1 MIKISN
7 RLYTAQAVRELDR
20 RAIEEQGIAGI
31 VLMKRAGRAALDALL
46 ARWPAPE
53 KITVFCGGGNNGGDG
68 YIMAG
73 LAQQMLIPVEI
84 VQLADAQKLKGD
96 ARRAWAFAS
105 EAGVAMRSWQSYSRS
120 DSASNTNSDSPTETQ
135 FASGIVVDALLGTGM
150 SGEVRGDYRQA
161 IEHIHQLGSP
171 VLSADI
177 PSGLCSDTGAVLGVA
192 VQADITVSFIGI
204 KVGLLTGRGPALA
217 GDVLYRDLGV
227 PEVVYGDAVANS
239 AAAQEPLPVAAE
251 RLQLDTLL
259 AAFPQRERDAH
270 KGRFGHVL
278 VIGGD
283 KGYGGAVAMA
293 AEAALRVGAGLV
305 SVATRPEH
313 VPALLARRP
322 ELMVKG
328 VASGQE
334 LEPHLEGPTLI
345 VIGPGL
351 GRSPWSEQMLQ
362 KAIGSGLPMVVD
374 ADALNILSEGRVGA
388 GADASNWVLTPH
400 PGEAARLLACSNGD
414 IQADRLAA
422 CRNIAAKYSATV
434 LLKGAGTLISGAPVK
449 SEKEGGAV
457 LPLWLCPYGN
467 PGMASGGMGDVLAG
481 IIGGLLAQGLN
492 ASMATCLGACLHSV
506 AADRAAGEHGEKGL
520 LASDLFVPLRHLVN
534 AR

>member
-7 RLYTAQAVRELDR
+7 RLYTASAVRELDR
-20 RAIEEQGIAGI
+20 RAIESEGIPGI
-31 VLMKRAGRAALDALL
+31 VLMKRAGREAFEALL

-68 YIMAG
+68 YIIAG
-73 LAQQMLIPVEI
+73 LAQQQLIPVEI
-84 VQLADAQKLKGD
+84 IQLADEQKLSGD
-96 ARRAWAFAS
+96 AHRACVFANA
-105 EAGVAMRSWQSYSRS
+105 AGVAMQSWQSY
-120 DSASNTNSDSPTETQ
+120 D
-135 FASGIVVDALLGTGM
+135 ASGAELADGVIVDALLGTGI
-150 SGEVRGDYRQA
+150 SGEVRADYRAA
-161 IEHIHQLGSP
+161 ITSINQSGLP
-171 VLSADI
+171 VLAADI
-177 PSGLCSDTGAVLGVA
+177 PSGLCSDTGVVRGIAVDA
-192 VQADITVSFIGI
+192 AMTVSFIGI
-204 KVGLLTGRGPALA
+204 KVGLLTGRGPALV
-217 GDVLYRDLGV
+217 GQLQYRDLAV
-227 PEVVYGDAVANS
+227 PESIYEDSVDNPMPL
-239 AAAQEPLPVAAE
+239 AAQ
-251 RLQLDTLL
+251 RLALDTLL
-259 AAFPQRERDAH
+259 PAFPQRERDAH

-283 KGYGGAVAMA
+283 RGYGGAVAMA

-328 VASGQE
+328 VTSGQE
-334 LEPHLEGPTLI
+334 LEPHLQGPTLI

-388 GADASNWVLTPH
+388 NARVDIGGDASNWVLTPH
-400 PGEAARLLACSNGD
+400 PGEAARLLACSNAD

-422 CRNIAAKYSATV
+422 CRDIAEKYSATV
-434 LLKGAGTLISGAPVK
+434 LLKGAGTLIAGSAMGR
-449 SEKEGGAV
+449 EKQQDNAAK
-457 LPLWLCPYGN
+457 LSLWLCPYGN

-481 IIGGLLAQGLN
+481 VIGGLLAQGLD
-492 ASMATCLGACLHSV
+492 ASTATCLGACLHSV
-506 AADRAAGEHGEKGL
+506 AADRAAEENGEKGL
-520 LASDLFVPLRHLVN
+520 LASDLFAPLRQLVN
-534 AR
+534 GG

>member
-1 MIKISN
+1 MIKTSN
-7 RLYTAQAVRELDR
+7 RLYTANAVRELDR
-20 RAIEEQGIAGI
+20 RAIEEEGIAGI
-31 VLMKRAGRAALDALL
+31 VLMKRAGREAFEALL

-68 YIMAG
+68 YIIAG
-73 LAQQMLIPVEI
+73 LAQQQLIPVDI
-84 VQLADAQKLKGD
+84 IQLADEPKLKGD
-96 ARRAWAFAS
+96 AKRAWAFANA
-105 EAGVAMRSWQSYSRS
+105 AGVSMQSWQDYQSSACESSACESS
-120 DSASNTNSDSPTETQ
+120 DTR
-135 FASGIVVDALLGTGM
+135 FGGVIVDALLGTGI
-150 SGEVRGDYRQA
+150 SGEVRADYRSA
-161 IEHIHQLGSP
+161 IESINQSGLP
-171 VLSADI
+171 VLAADI
-177 PSGLCSDTGAVLGVA
+177 PSGLCSDTGAVRGIA
-192 VQADITVSFIGI
+192 VEAAMTVSFIGI
-204 KVGLLTGRGPALA
+204 KVGLLTGRGPALV
-217 GDVLYRDLGV
+217 GELKYRDLAV
-227 PEVVYGDAVANS
+227 PEVVYEDS
-239 AAAQEPLPVAAE
+239 LDKPMPLAAQ
-251 RLQLDTLL
+251 RLELETLL
-259 AAFPQRERDAH
+259 PAFPQRERDAH

-328 VASGQE
+328 VTSGQE
-334 LEPHLEGPTLI
+334 LEPHLQGPTLV

-362 KAIGSGLPMVVD
+362 KAIASGLPMVVD

-388 GADASNWVLTPH
+388 GARLDVGADASRWVLTPH

-422 CRNIAAKYSATV
+422 CREIADKYSATV
-434 LLKGAGTLISGAPVK
+434 LLKGAGTLIADFAMNK
-449 SEKEGGAV
+449 DKECGDD
-457 LPLWLCPYGN
+457 LLLWLCPYGN

-481 IIGGLLAQGLN
+481 VIGGLMAQGLD
-492 ASMATCLGACLHSV
+492 ASTATCLGACLHSV
-506 AADRAAGEHGEKGL
+506 AADRAVAENGEKGL
-520 LASDLFVPLRHLVN
+520 LASDLFTPLRQLVN
-534 AR
+534 GQ

>member
-1 MIKISN
+1 
-7 RLYTAQAVRELDR
+7 
-20 RAIEEQGIAGI
+20 
-31 VLMKRAGRAALDALL
+31 
-46 ARWPAPE
+46 
-53 KITVFCGGGNNGGDG
+53 
-68 YIMAG
+68 
-73 LAQQMLIPVEI
+73 VEI
-84 VQLADAQKLKGD
+84 IQLADEQKLRGD
-96 ARRAWAFAS
+96 AKRAWAFAN
-105 EAGVAMRSWQSYSRS
+105 EAGVAMQSWQCYVSSG
-120 DSASNTNSDSPTETQ
+120 AEL
-135 FASGIVVDALLGTGM
+135 ASGVIVDALLGTGM
-150 SGEVRGDYRQA
+150 SGEVRADYRAA
-161 IEHIHQLGSP
+161 ITMINQSGLP
-171 VLSADI
+171 VLAADI

-192 VQADITVSFIGI
+192 VQAAMTVSFIGL
-204 KVGLLTGRGPALA
+204 KVGLLTGRGPALV
-217 GDVLYRDLGV
+217 GDLKYRDLAV
-227 PEVVYGDAVANS
+227 PEIVYEDS
-239 AAAQEPLPVAAE
+239 AEKAMPLAAE
-251 RLQLDTLL
+251 RLELGSLL
-259 AAFPQRERDAH
+259 AHFPERERDAH

-334 LEPHLEGPTLI
+334 LEPHLQGPTLI

-362 KAIGSGLPMVVD
+362 KAIGTGLPMVVD

-388 GADASNWVLTPH
+388 NADASNWVLTPH
-400 PGEAARLLACSNGD
+400 PGEAARLLACANAD

-422 CRNIAAKYSATV
+422 CRQIADKYSATV
-434 LLKGAGTLISGAPVK
+434 LLKGAGTLIADSAMDKDSADGQT
-449 SEKEGGAV
+449 
-457 LPLWLCPYGN
+457 LWLCPYGN

-492 ASMATCLGACLHSV
+492 ASTATCLGTCLHSV
-506 AADRAAGEHGEKGL
+506 AADRAAEENGEKGL
-520 LASDLFVPLRHLVN
+520 LASDLFAPLRHLVN
-534 AR
+534 GQ

>member
-7 RLYTAQAVRELDR
+7 RLYTANAVRELDR
-20 RAIEEQGIAGI
+20 RAIEDQGIPGI
-31 VLMKRAGRAALDALL
+31 VLMKRAGREAFEALL

-68 YIMAG
+68 YIIAG
-73 LAQQMLIPVEI
+73 LAQQQLIPVEI
-84 VQLADAQKLKGD
+84 VQLADAQKLSGD
-96 ARRAWAFAS
+96 AHRAWAFANA
-105 EAGVAMRSWQSYSRS
+105 AGVAMQSWQSYQSS
-120 DSASNTNSDSPTETQ
+120 EAEL
-135 FASGIVVDALLGTGM
+135 AGGVIVDALLGTGI
-150 SGEVRGDYRQA
+150 SGEVRTDYRAA
-161 IEHIHQLGSP
+161 IASINQSGLP
-171 VLSADI
+171 VLAADI
-177 PSGLCSDTGAVLGVA
+177 PSGLCSDTGAVRGIA
-192 VQADITVSFIGI
+192 VEAAMTVSFIGI
-204 KVGLLTGRGPALA
+204 KVGLLTGRGPALV
-217 GDVLYRDLGV
+217 GELKYRDLAV
-227 PEVVYGDAVANS
+227 PEIVYEDSVDKPMPL
-239 AAAQEPLPVAAE
+239 AAQ
-251 RLQLDTLL
+251 RLELETLL
-259 AAFPQRERDAH
+259 SAFPRRERDAH

-328 VASGQE
+328 VTSGQE
-334 LEPHLEGPTLI
+334 LEPHLQGPTLV

-362 KAIGSGLPMVVD
+362 KAIASGLPMVVD
-374 ADALNILSEGRVGA
+374 ADGLNILSEGRVGA
-388 GADASNWVLTPH
+388 NARVDVGADAGSWVLTPH

-422 CRNIAAKYSATV
+422 CRDIAEKYSATV
-434 LLKGAGTLISGAPVK
+434 LLKGAGTLIAGSAMAG
-449 SEKEGGAV
+449 EKPKDSAAD
-457 LPLWLCPYGN
+457 LSLWLCPYGN

-481 IIGGLLAQGLN
+481 VIGGLMAQGLD
-492 ASMATCLGACLHSV
+492 ASTATCLGACLHSV
-506 AADRAAGEHGEKGL
+506 AADRAAEENGEKGL
-520 LASDLFVPLRHLVN
+520 LASDLFAPLRQLVN
-534 AR
+534 GR

>member
-7 RLYTAQAVRELDR
+7 RLYTASAVRELDR
-20 RAIEEQGIAGI
+20 RAIEDEGIPGI
-31 VLMKRAGRAALDALL
+31 VLMKRAGREAFEALL
-46 ARWPAPE
+46 ARWPEPE

-68 YIMAG
+68 YIIAG
-73 LAQQMLIPVEI
+73 LAQQRMIPVEI
-84 VQLADAQKLKGD
+84 IQLATEQALSGD
-96 ARRAWAFAS
+96 AHRAWAFANDS
-105 EAGVAMRSWQSYSRS
+105 GVAMQSWQDYLSSG
-120 DSASNTNSDSPTETQ
+120 AGL
-135 FASGIVVDALLGTGM
+135 ASGVVVDALLGIGV
-150 SGEVRGDYRQA
+150 SGEVRGDYRGA
-161 IEHIHQLGSP
+161 IADINQSGLP
-171 VLSADI
+171 VLAADI
-177 PSGLCSDTGAVLGVA
+177 PSGLCSDTGAVLGSAVA
-192 VQADITVSFIGI
+192 AAMTVTFIGI
-204 KVGLLTGRGPALA
+204 KVGLLTGRGPALT
-217 GDVLYRDLGV
+217 GELQFRDLAV
-227 PEVVYGDAVANS
+227 PDLVYEGLGEQKMPL
-239 AAAQEPLPVAAE
+239 AAQ
-251 RLQLDTLL
+251 RLELESLL
-259 AAFPQRERDAH
+259 AVFPPRERDAH

-322 ELMVKG
+322 ELMVKA
-328 VASGQE
+328 VTSGQE
-334 LEPHLEGPTLI
+334 LEPYLQSPTLI

-388 GADASNWVLTPH
+388 NARANVGADASPWVLTPH

-414 IQADRLAA
+414 IQADRFSA
-422 CRNIAAKYSATV
+422 CRQIAEKYSATV
-434 LLKGAGTLISGAPVK
+434 LLKGAGTLIAGPALASD
-449 SEKEGGAV
+449 GGDGDSAESS
-457 LPLWLCPYGN
+457 LWLCPYGN

-481 IIGGLLAQGLN
+481 IIGGLLAQGL
-492 ASMATCLGACLHSV
+492 ATATATCLGACLHGV
-506 AADRAAGEHGEKGL
+506 AADRAAAESGEKGL
-520 LASDLFVPLRHLVN
+520 LATDLLMPLRHLVN

>member
-7 RLYTAQAVRELDR
+7 RLYTASAVRELDR
-20 RAIEEQGIAGI
+20 RAIEGEGIPGI
-31 VLMKRAGRAALDALL
+31 VLMKRAGREAFDALL
-46 ARWPAPE
+46 ARWPEPE

-68 YIMAG
+68 YVIAG
-73 LAQQMLIPVEI
+73 LARQQLIPVEI
-84 VQLADAQKLKGD
+84 IQLGDAQKLSGD
-96 ARRAWAFAS
+96 AHRAWAFANA
-105 EAGVAMRSWQSYSRS
+105 EGVVMQSWQNYES
-120 DSASNTNSDSPTETQ
+120 
-135 FASGIVVDALLGTGM
+135 SGAELAGGVIVDALLGTGI
-150 SGEVRGDYRQA
+150 SGEVHADYRAAITSINQA
-161 IEHIHQLGSP
+161 GLP
-171 VLSADI
+171 VLAADI

-192 VQADITVSFIGI
+192 VEAAMTVTFIGT
-204 KVGLLTGRGPALA
+204 KVGLLTGRGPALV
-217 GDVLYRDLGV
+217 GELKYRDLAV
-227 PEVVYGDAVANS
+227 PEVVYDDS
-239 AAAQEPLPVAAE
+239 ADKPMPLAAQ
-251 RLQLDTLL
+251 RLELKSLL

-283 KGYGGAVAMA
+283 KGYGGAVVMA

-328 VASGQE
+328 VTSGQE
-334 LEPHLEGPTLI
+334 LEPFLQGPTLI

-374 ADALNILSEGRVGA
+374 ADALNILSKGRVGA
-388 GADASNWVLTPH
+388 NARVGGGGDSSSWILTPH
-400 PGEAARLLACSNGD
+400 PGEAARLLGCANAD

-422 CRNIAAKYSATV
+422 CREIADKYSATV
-434 LLKGAGTLISGAPVK
+434 LLKGAGTLITDSVMNSDKGSAD
-449 SEKEGGAV
+449 GR
-457 LPLWLCPYGN
+457 PLWLCPYGN

-481 IIGGLLAQGLN
+481 VIGGLLAQGLD
-492 ASMATCLGACLHSV
+492 ASIATCLGACLHSV
-506 AADRAAGEHGEKGL
+506 AADRAAEENGEKGL
-520 LASDLFVPLRHLVN
+520 LASDLFTPLRHLVN

>member
-7 RLYTAQAVRELDR
+7 RLYTASAVRELDR
-20 RAIEEQGIAGI
+20 RAIEDEGIPGI
-31 VLMKRAGRAALDALL
+31 VLMKRAGREAFEALL

-68 YIMAG
+68 YIIAG
-73 LAQQMLIPVEI
+73 LAQQQLIPVEI
-84 VQLADAQKLKGD
+84 IYLADEQKLSGD
-96 ARRAWAFAS
+96 AHRAWAFANA
-105 EAGVAMRSWQSYSRS
+105 AGVAMQCWQGYQ
-120 DSASNTNSDSPTETQ
+120 SNTSESST
-135 FASGIVVDALLGTGM
+135 AALAGGVIVDALLGTGI
-150 SGEVRGDYRQA
+150 SGEVRADYRAA
-161 IEHIHQLGSP
+161 ITSINQSGLP
-171 VLSADI
+171 VLAADI
-177 PSGLCSDTGAVLGVA
+177 PSGLCSDTGAVRGIA
-192 VQADITVSFIGI
+192 VQAAMTVSFIGI
-204 KVGLLTGRGPALA
+204 KVGLLTGRGPALV
-217 GDVLYRDLGV
+217 GELKYRNLAV
-227 PEVVYGDAVANS
+227 PDIVYEDTADKPMPL
-239 AAAQEPLPVAAE
+239 AAQ
-251 RLQLDTLL
+251 RLELETLL
-259 AAFPQRERDAH
+259 PAFPQRQRDAH

-293 AEAALRVGAGLV
+293 AEAALRIGAGLV

-328 VASGQE
+328 VISGQE
-334 LEPHLEGPTLI
+334 LETHLQGPTLI

-388 GADASNWVLTPH
+388 NARVDVGDDVSNWVLTPH
-400 PGEAARLLACSNGD
+400 PGEAARLLACSNAD

-422 CRNIAAKYSATV
+422 CRDIAEKYSATV
-434 LLKGAGTLISGAPVK
+434 LLKGAGTLIADSAMARDKGSVD
-449 SEKEGGAV
+449 GR
-457 LPLWLCPYGN
+457 PLWLCPYGN

-481 IIGGLLAQGLN
+481 VIGGLLAQGLD
-492 ASMATCLGACLHSV
+492 ASTATCLGACLHSV
-506 AADRAAGEHGEKGL
+506 AADRAAEENGEKGL
-520 LASDLFVPLRHLVN
+520 LASDLFTPLRHLVN
-534 AR
+534 GR

>member
-7 RLYTAQAVRELDR
+7 RLYTANAVRELDR
-20 RAIEEQGIAGI
+20 RAIEDEGIPGI
-31 VLMKRAGRAALDALL
+31 VLMKRAGREAFEALL

-68 YIMAG
+68 YIIAG
-73 LAQQMLIPVEI
+73 LAQQQLIPVEI
-84 VQLADAQKLKGD
+84 IQLADAQKLSGD
-96 ARRAWAFAS
+96 AHRAWAFANG
-105 EAGVAMRSWQSYSRS
+105 AGVAMQSWQSYQSS
-120 DSASNTNSDSPTETQ
+120 EAEL
-135 FASGIVVDALLGTGM
+135 AGGVIVDALLGTGI
-150 SGEVRGDYRQA
+150 SGEVRADYRAA
-161 IEHIHQLGSP
+161 IESINQSGLP
-171 VLSADI
+171 VLAADI
-177 PSGLCSDTGAVLGVA
+177 PSGLCSDTGAVRGIA
-192 VQADITVSFIGI
+192 VEAAMTVSFIGI
-204 KVGLLTGRGPALA
+204 KVGLLTGRGPALV
-217 GDVLYRDLGV
+217 GELKYRDLAV
-227 PEVVYGDAVANS
+227 PEIVYEDSVDKPMPL
-239 AAAQEPLPVAAE
+239 AAR
-251 RLQLDTLL
+251 RLELETLL
-259 AAFPQRERDAH
+259 SAFPPRERDAH

-328 VASGQE
+328 VTSGQE
-334 LEPHLEGPTLI
+334 LEPHLQGPTLV

-362 KAIGSGLPMVVD
+362 KAIASGLPMVVD

-388 GADASNWVLTPH
+388 NARADVGVDTSSWVLTPH

-422 CRNIAAKYSATV
+422 CRDIAEKYSATV
-434 LLKGAGTLISGAPVK
+434 LLKGAGTLSAGSAMNK
-449 SEKEGGAV
+449 DKECADERS
-457 LPLWLCPYGN
+457 LWLCPYGN

-481 IIGGLLAQGLN
+481 VIGGLMAQGLD
-492 ASMATCLGACLHSV
+492 ASAATCLGACLHSV
-506 AADRAAGEHGEKGL
+506 AADRAAAENGEKGL
-520 LASDLFVPLRHLVN
+520 LASDLFAPLRQLVN
-534 AR
+534 GR